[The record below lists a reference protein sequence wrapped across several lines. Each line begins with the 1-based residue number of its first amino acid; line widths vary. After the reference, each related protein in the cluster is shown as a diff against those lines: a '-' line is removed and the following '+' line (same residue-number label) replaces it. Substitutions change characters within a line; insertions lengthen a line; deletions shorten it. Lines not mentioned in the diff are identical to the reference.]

1 MLGTSVYRTL
11 LSIRVEPHIVIF
23 VIVIVI
29 VLDVD
34 GP

>member
-11 LSIRVEPHIVIF
+11 SFTRVDPHIVIF
-23 VIVIVI
+23 IIVTVI
-29 VLDVD
+29 VLDVE